1 MYCEK
6 GLIKKICIFM
16 IVCLLLCIHG
26 KLPITVIS
34 FYLLDI
40 NLRGFRCIIKAQKL
54 AHHEQHV

>member
-1 MYCEK
+1 
-6 GLIKKICIFM
+6 M